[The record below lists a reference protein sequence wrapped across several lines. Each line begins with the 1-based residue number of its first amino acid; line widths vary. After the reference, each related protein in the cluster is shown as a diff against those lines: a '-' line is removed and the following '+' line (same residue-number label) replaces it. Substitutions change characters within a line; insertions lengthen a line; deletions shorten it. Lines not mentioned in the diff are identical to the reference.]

1 MYELFYSF
9 LIDELLVRYFKQ
21 TPIEAGDKY
30 YIMIEDEELRK
41 QFYAALAQS
50 EYIHSEKF
58 CFSDTE
64 GFAANT
70 KEFECPVIAAN
81 PTVKI
86 LISGCDQNTDG
97 FQTKIRNSVGM
108 AGNPLSDMAALFILP
123 GNHAIETLL
132 SAGKNLQEG
141 SYPLSLGKITEAI
154 FERIKDTIN
163 NTEKE
168 YLTQYVY
175 KLTNSEDY
183 SALFDFAPLLSI
195 LKKKTLKGSF
205 KEIRA
210 FEDKEIYDELFPV
223 ASPKERVRQNMD
235 TYARVADIMG
245 EAYEEDQQKRLLDL
259 LDSKLANKIVNK
271 TVDWTKLSWKEVR
284 KSIEDHDAKAVLRR
298 PNIKTTLDTI
308 LLQSGKDKS
317 KVTKTYAIV
326 CDPTGSEEQI
336 KAVFNKELKEYVHN
350 GEGQVAT
357 TSIIYPNTCGFT
369 YDWIGNDKNHHEIFL
384 LRIQTHDIFQQIKPY
399 FIIDKKN
406 K

>member
-1 MYELFYSF
+1 M
-9 LIDELLVRYFKQ
+9 
-21 TPIEAGDKY
+21 
-30 YIMIEDEELRK
+30 
-41 QFYAALAQS
+41 
-50 EYIHSEKF
+50 
-58 CFSDTE
+58 
-64 GFAANT
+64 
-70 KEFECPVIAAN
+70 
-81 PTVKI
+81 
-86 LISGCDQNTDG
+86 
-97 FQTKIRNSVGM
+97 
-108 AGNPLSDMAALFILP
+108 
-123 GNHAIETLL
+123 
-132 SAGKNLQEG
+132 
-141 SYPLSLGKITEAI
+141 
-154 FERIKDTIN
+154 
-163 NTEKE
+163 
-168 YLTQYVY
+168 
-175 KLTNSEDY
+175 
-183 SALFDFAPLLSI
+183 
-195 LKKKTLKGSF
+195 KKKTLKGSF

-271 TVDWTKLSWKEVR
+271 TVDWTKLPWKEVR

-308 LLQSGKDKS
+308 LLQSGKEKS

-384 LRIQTHDIFQQIKPY
+384 LRLQTHDIFQQIKPY
-399 FIIDKKN
+399 FIIDKKGN
-406 K
+406 IVVNVPDSMDHVILGNGENEVVYDKLEPVVLDEDSYINIPFDPNSEDEPYVPIKFGDKIVEIHFRYRGDKIPTLSPSQLADLVWGEHEVISHNGEEKGTLTCVKKGDVYRCYRRGGLLSASFHCSTKKHL